1 MGRTESKVDTS
12 VCQSG
17 RKSCY
22 QARDEYYQCVDTNSD
37 TKGGEKACK
46 GLREKFEK
54 SCKKS
59 WVKHFD
65 AARDKELE
73 VLRTLKKNINQSTRN
88 GAVGGLAGRDQRS
101 S

>member
-22 QARDEYYQCVDTNSD
+22 QARDEYYQCIDTNSD
-37 TKGGEKACK
+37 TKACEK
-46 GLREKFEK
+46 LREKFEK
-54 SCKKS
+54 SCKRS